1 VHRAFAELRQA
12 DGQREKGDEEKYRPT
27 EFL

>member
-12 DGQREKGDEEKYRPT
+12 DGQRKQADGNKNRPLK
-27 EFL
+27 FF

>member
-1 VHRAFAELRQA
+1 MHRAFAELRQA
-12 DGQREKGDEEKYRPT
+12 DGQRKQSDEEKYRPT